1 MSVWGYLG
9 LGILCVSGFII
20 LLALL
25 YNFAMIKLA
34 ARFSGKTI
42 EQNIDT
48 IAQELPGTNCG
59 ACGCENCRAYAYA
72 VFACQKEADLCI
84 PGGPEVA
91 EKLKFHME
99 EFEKLLNDEEDRK
112 KKDWFKEMEVLRER
126 KD

>member
-1 MSVWGYLG
+1 MNVWGYLG
-9 LGILCVSGFII
+9 VGILLISGFILI
-20 LLALL
+20 LSVL
-25 YNFAMIKLA
+25 YNLGMVWLA
-34 ARFSGKTI
+34 GRFSGKTMDTY
-42 EQNIDT
+42 IDT
-48 IAQELPGTNCG
+48 MTKELPGTNCG
-59 ACGCENCRAYAYA
+59 ACGCESCRAYAYA